1 MYLVC
6 LIDMNKSA
14 FSRRR
19 ILSLGAIGIASFAG
33 CVGSS
38 DNGSKETS
46 NDESSNDEMDSDNE
60 TDPDPEKSE
69 SKGLPEKG
77 AVVFVYDDGPMKDY
91 TQAFPAHQAFDAPA
105 TTGIITERIG
115 LQNYNGHDWMGVKQ
129 LKELEAA
136 GWEIA
141 SHTTEHSVVGTYE
154 LVEDA
159 DPGDDRVYPEEI
171 RHGYWTSKDLEITDG
186 EITVTRTIV
195 GYDEDDL
202 GQYIEL
208 DESLDESFTRGE
220 TVTRFGEEAMH
231 EALGESKRK
240 LESLGFEIDSFL
252 APYDNFDD
260 YSRKFAREYYNG
272 IANAEHGSRI
282 NDPDEFDPFY
292 TYRDYFIEFSS
303 PDSVKADL
311 DEIAD
316 QGALGVFGAHT
327 YKEEVTEERIYEAL
341 EWVDER
347 GIEVLTLRKACQI
360 TK

>member
-1 MYLVC
+1 M
-6 LIDMNKSA
+6 DKSA

-19 ILSLGAIGIASFAG
+19 VLSLGAIGMASFAG
-33 CVGSS
+33 CLGSS
-38 DNGSKETS
+38 DNGGKETS
-46 NDESSNDEMDSDNE
+46 NDESSTDEGTSDNE
-60 TDPDPEKSE
+60 TDTNPEQSE
-69 SKGLPEKG
+69 SEGLPDNG

-105 TTGIITERIG
+105 TTGIITGRIG
-115 LQNYNGHDWMGVKQ
+115 LQNYNGYDWMDVEQ
-129 LKELEAA
+129 LEELEAA

-159 DPGDDRVYPEEI
+159 DASDDRVYPEEI

-186 EITVTRTIV
+186 KTTVTRTIV
-195 GYDEDDL
+195 GYGEDDV
-202 GQYIEL
+202 GKYIEF
-208 DESLDESFTRGE
+208 DGSLGESFTRGE
-220 TVTRFGEEAMH
+220 TVTRYGEEAMH

-260 YSRKFAREYYNG
+260 YSRKFVRQYYNAV
-272 IANAEHGSRI
+272 ANAEHGSRI

-292 TYRDYFIEFSS
+292 THRDYFIEFSS
-303 PDSVKADL
+303 PDRVKADL

-316 QGALGVFGAHT
+316 RGALGVFGAHT
-327 YKEEVTEERIYEAL
+327 YKEEVTEERIYETL

-347 GIEVLTLRKACQI
+347 GIEVLTLREACQI
-360 TK
+360 TS

>member
-1 MYLVC
+1 M
-6 LIDMNKSA
+6 DKSV

-19 ILSLGAIGIASFAG
+19 VLSLGAVGIASFAG
-33 CVGSS
+33 CLGSS
-38 DNGSKETS
+38 NDNSEETS
-46 NDESSNDEMDSDNE
+46 NDETANDEVASDNE
-60 TDPDPEKSE
+60 TETDPNKSE
-69 SKGLPEKG
+69 LEELPENG

-115 LQNYNGHDWMGVKQ
+115 LQNYNGYDWMDVEQ
-129 LKELEAA
+129 LEELEAA

-186 EITVTRTIV
+186 ETTVTRTIV
-195 GYDEDDL
+195 GYDEDDI
-202 GQYIEL
+202 GRYIEL
-208 DESLDESFTRGE
+208 DEPLGESFIRGE
-220 TVTRFGEEAMH
+220 TVTRYGEEAMH

-260 YSRKFAREYYNG
+260 YSRKFASEYYNAV
-272 IANAEHGSRI
+272 ANANHGSRI
-282 NDPDEFDPFY
+282 NDPDEFNPFY
-292 TYRDYFIEFSS
+292 TNRDYFIEFTS
-303 PDSVKADL
+303 PDRVKADL

-316 QGALGVFGAHT
+316 RGALGVLGAHT
-327 YKEEVTEERIYEAL
+327 YKEEVTEERIYETL
-341 EWVDER
+341 EWVNAR
-347 GIEVLTLRKACQI
+347 GIEVLTLREACQTI
-360 TK
+360 N